1 MSTID
6 WVVLFAWLISL
17 VSYGLYR
24 GRGST
29 TVNSYLL
36 AGKSMPWYAMG
47 LSILATQAS
56 AITFISTT
64 GQGFVDGMRFVQFYF
79 GLPIAMVILCA
90 TAVPIFHRAKV
101 YTAYEYLESRFDAKT
116 RALVSI
122 LFLVQRGLAAGI
134 GLYAPAV
141 ALSAVLGWSDRLM
154 AVLIGLLV
162 VIYTTT
168 GGIKALTWA
177 DVQQM
182 TMIFIALLISL
193 VVAIHSL
200 PATIS
205 FSDALHLAGVAGRL
219 QIVDFHFNLA
229 DRYNVWSGLIGGGFL
244 ALAYFGCDQSQV
256 QRYLTGKSIA
266 QSRLSLLFNAVVKIP
281 MQLFILFIGAMV
293 FVVSLF
299 VPSPAIYQ
307 PAEAARAAK
316 TANWT
321 AVEAHYR
328 QSFEG
333 RREAAFKA
341 AAALRS
347 PASNASAIAGF
358 RAAQSDFEESR
369 GSALGL
375 VANMNGGKRFDDT
388 NYIFLSFI
396 KNYLPVGLV
405 GLVIGV
411 IFSASMGSTSGEI
424 NSLATVSVI
433 DIYKRFLV
441 RNRDDRHYL
450 WASRLLTVFWGAYA
464 VTFAASGARG
474 FGALI
479 ERVNIVGSLFYGGL
493 LGVFVLAFFFRHV
506 RGTAAFIGVLA
517 GEAAI
522 FYAALF
528 TNLTYLW
535 YNVLGCSVVVSV
547 ALLFSLGQEKKQQ
560 LLEKETAET

>member
-1 MSTID
+1 MSTLD
-6 WVVLFAWLISL
+6 WIVLLLWLVSL
-17 VSYGLYR
+17 VGYGLYR
-24 GRGST
+24 GRGSS
-29 TVNSYLL
+29 TVNSFLL
-36 AGKSMPWYAMG
+36 AGNTMPWYAMG

-64 GQGFVDGMRFVQFYF
+64 GQGFVDGMRFAQFYF
-79 GLPIAMVILCA
+79 GLPIAMVVLCI

-116 RALVSI
+116 RALVSTI
-122 LFLVQRGLAAGI
+122 FLIQRGLAAGI

-141 ALSAVLGWSDRLM
+141 ALSAVLGWSDRWM
-154 AVLIGLLV
+154 AALIGVLV
-162 VIYTTT
+162 VLYTTM

-182 TMIFIALLISL
+182 TMIFLALLLSL
-193 VVAIHSL
+193 FVAIHAL
-200 PATIS
+200 PHSIS
-205 FSDALHLAGVAGRL
+205 FPNAIRLASVAGRL
-219 QIVDFHFNLA
+219 NIVDFRFHLS

-293 FVVSLF
+293 FVLSLF
-299 VPSPAIYQ
+299 APSPAIYQ
-307 PAEAARAAK
+307 PAEAARVAK
-316 TANWT
+316 QPTWP
-321 AVEAHYR
+321 AVEARYR
-328 QSFEG
+328 
-333 RREAAFKA
+333 AAFEQRRQA
-341 AAALRS
+341 AFAVGSNSAAI
-347 PASNASAIAGF
+347 PVF
-358 RAAQSDFEESR
+358 RAAQTNFEHAR
-369 GSALGL
+369 ADALHQ
-375 VANMNGGKRFDDT
+375 VSNNFDDT

-396 KNYLPVGLV
+396 KSYLPVGLI

-433 DIYKRFLV
+433 DIYSRFLI
-441 RNRDDRHYL
+441 RNRSDRHYL
-450 WASRLLTVFWGAYA
+450 WASRALTVFWGAYA
-464 VTFAASGARG
+464 VCFAAFGARG

-493 LGVFVLAFFFRHV
+493 LGVFVLAFFCRRV
-506 RGTAAFIGVLA
+506 KGTAAFCGVLA

-522 FYAALF
+522 FWAATF
-528 TNLTYLW
+528 TQLSFLW
-535 YNVLGCSVVVSV
+535 YNVVGCSVVVGV
-547 ALLFSLGQEKKQQ
+547 GLLLSRRTSRK
-560 LLEKETAET
+560 A